1 MEDYEA
7 QELEFWRKI
16 HEQGMSRAQ
25 MLKRSVAAAAGLTVL
40 SSPGVAW
47 ARERGLLA
55 TPPLRG
61 KSISMKELIAE
72 AKKEGH
78 LNTIALPPD
87 WANYGEIMKTF
98 QSKYK
103 IAISNANPDGSS
115 AEENQ
120 AVQSLQGDP
129 RAPDV
134 VDDGPAFAISGTAQG
149 LFARYF
155 NTNFATIPRSMKDTR
170 GYWTGDYWG
179 AISIGYNANL
189 VNPAPKT
196 WKDLLNPAYKGKVA
210 LNGSPLTSGSAV
222 AGVFSAALANGG
234 SLNDVGPGIDFFAQL
249 KKSGNFIPV
258 QSTPQ
263 TVASGQTPISIDWD
277 YLNLAYTREFPA
289 ANWKVTVPSDGVYG
303 AYYCQAINAHAPHP
317 WAARLWEEFL
327 YSDQGQLLWLKG
339 YSHPARFQDMVAR
352 KVVPKALINALPDA
366 KIYARV
372 KFASSGQQAA
382 AKAKIAT
389 DWPSKVGA

>member
-1 MEDYEA
+1 MEDHEE
-7 QELEFWRKI
+7 QEVEFWRKLR
-16 HEQGMSRAQ
+16 EEGMSRTQ

-40 SSPGVAW
+40 SGSGAAW
-47 ARERGLLA
+47 ARGMA
-55 TPPLRG
+55 AAPPLKG
-61 KSISMKELIAE
+61 KGYSIKELIAH

-87 WANYGEIMKTF
+87 WANYGEIMSTF
-98 QSKYK
+98 SKKYG
-103 IAISNANPDGSS
+103 IPITNNNPDGSS

-120 AVQSLQGDP
+120 AVVSLKGDS

-149 LFARYF
+149 LFAKYF
-155 NTNFATIPRSMKDTR
+155 VSEFSTIPRNMKDTR

-179 AISIGYNANL
+179 AVSIGYNSNL
-189 VNPAPKT
+189 ISTPPT
-196 WKDLLNPAYKGKVA
+196 SWQDLLKPEYKGKVA

-222 AGVFSAALANGG
+222 AGVFAAALGNGG
-234 SLNDVGPGIDFFAQL
+234 SLSNVQAGIDLFA
-249 KKSGNFIPV
+249 KMKSSGNFIPV

-277 YLNLAYTREFPA
+277 YLNLAYAKEFPA
-289 ANWKVTVPSDGVYG
+289 AGWKVNIPSDGVYG
-303 AYYCQAINAHAPHP
+303 AYYCQAINATAPHP

-339 YSHPARFQDMVAR
+339 YSHPARFQDLAAR
-352 KVVPKALINALPDA
+352 KVIPKALLTALPPA
-366 KIYARV
+366 SIYAKV
-372 KFASSGQQAA
+372 KFASSGQQTA
-382 AKAKIAT
+382 AKALIASQ
-389 DWPSKVGA
+389 WPSKVGS